1 MRSSTLSGAQA
12 ADYKKNSIS
21 GVDDAV
27 ERDYFSPPLL
37 AGGHGGKAR
46 WRADGAGHPRFFD
59 IGVEEN
65 AEKLKS

>member
-37 AGGHGGKAR
+37 AGGRVAR
-46 WRADGAGHPRFFD
+46 VSRGS
-59 IGVEEN
+59 
-65 AEKLKS
+65 LT